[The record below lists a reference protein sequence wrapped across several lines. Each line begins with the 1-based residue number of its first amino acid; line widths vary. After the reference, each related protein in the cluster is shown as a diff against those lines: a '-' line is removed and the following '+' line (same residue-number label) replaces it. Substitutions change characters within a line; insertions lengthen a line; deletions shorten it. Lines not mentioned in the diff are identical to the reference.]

1 MITSWF
7 SLVINIKLNYS
18 LISIGN
24 TFNSRSLYE
33 DLTKLFTIS
42 ILNTYESH
50 KERYKY
56 NKFQTM
62 KWLIENYGLHL

>member
-42 ILNTYESH
+42 ILTNTRVI
-50 KERYKY
+50 KEGTGTI
-56 NKFQTM
+56 NFG
-62 KWLIENYGLHL
+62 LING